1 MQNDILLCFESDSG
15 VDDDEDIEDPES
27 MENQEIDSSVRAG
40 GMSRRPGDKY
50 TEFDFDFLDE
60 DWLEITDDSSD
71 DVSSSSSSSCTTDR

>member
-27 MENQEIDSSVRAG
+27 MENQEIDSSVHAG